1 MSTDSRRPAATH
13 PPFFSAS
20 LFSIFWIPSVVIG
33 WSALLFS
40 IYEVVTAHLSTAG
53 APLVM
58 AAVLLFLL
66 ELRPLVQ
73 GAGHDPQGVVMSTA
87 FAMAILF
94 LWGPCPAMLVVS
106 LASLV
111 SDLRVR
117 KAAHKFVFNVG
128 QYCVSILGGWLVMVL
143 AGRTPSLN
151 HPLGPIS
158 GWDLTWMVG
167 ACVVYFL
174 TNLVLVSGVL
184 AWTSSMWEQL
194 SDDFLHYTITTFSV
208 LALSPL
214 IVVVANTAWEL
225 LPLLLLPLVLVFK
238 MAQMSLEREHQAGHD
253 PLTGLPNRTLFKE
266 SLAAELVSAKRH
278 DRPFGLL
285 LIDLDHFKEVND
297 TLGHHVGD
305 QLLIHFAERLSNS
318 VRPSDHL
325 ARLGGDEFAVIVP
338 DADEPTVLA
347 VAERIRQAMS
357 SPIALEGMLLEI
369 EASIGVAMHPEHGLE
384 PDDLLRLS
392 DVAMYFAKDT
402 RCGVA
407 TYSPQRD
414 RNSADRLSLLAELRQ
429 ALDEG
434 GLALHYQP
442 KVSLADYSLMGVE
455 ALIRWQ
461 HPQRGF
467 IPPDEFIPLA
477 ERSGIMHLLTD
488 RVVTMALEQIAAWR
502 EQGLHVSVAV
512 NVSLTDVLG
521 GRLGDL
527 VLNGLRKHQL
537 PAGIL
542 SMEITERVV
551 AQHTDELNEMLLDL
565 EAMGVTLS
573 LDDFGTGY
581 SSLLRLQSLPVGELK
596 IDRAFV
602 SRLSQGAS
610 AVGIVRSV
618 VDLAHAL
625 GMPAIAEGVETEAEW
640 NTLRQLG
647 CDGAQGWHIA
657 PPMAADRATEWITAL
672 TAADQ
677 RVATQ
682 SAQAS

>member
-1 MSTDSRRPAATH
+1 M
-13 PPFFSAS
+13 S
-20 LFSIFWIPSVVIG
+20 LFSVFWIPTVLVG
-33 WSALLFS
+33 WAGLLYS
-40 IYEVVTAHLSTAG
+40 GYQVVTAHLSTAG
-53 APLVM
+53 ASLVM
-58 AAVLLFLL
+58 AAALLFLL

-87 FAMAILF
+87 FAMAMLF
-94 LWGPCPAMLVVS
+94 LWGPCPAIVVVS

-117 KAAHKFVFNVG
+117 KAPHKFIFNIG
-128 QYCVSILGGWLVMVL
+128 QYSVSIMSGWLVMML

-151 HPLGPIS
+151 HPLQTIS
-158 GWDLTWMVG
+158 GWDLSWMIG
-167 ACVVYFL
+167 ACVAYFF

-194 SDDFLHYTITTFSV
+194 SDDFVHYTTTTFSV

-214 IVVVANTAWEL
+214 IAAVATTAWQL

-238 MAQMSLEREHQAGHD
+238 MSQMSLEREHQAGHD
-253 PLTGLPNRTLFKE
+253 PLTGLPNRTLFKD
-266 SLAAELVSAKRH
+266 SLAAELARSQRH
-278 DRPFGLL
+278 DSPFGLL

-305 QLLIHFAERLSNS
+305 QLLVHFAERLSHS
-318 VRPSDHL
+318 VRPTDHL

-338 DADEPTVLA
+338 EADEATALA

-357 SPIALEGMLLEI
+357 SPIALEGTLLEI
-369 EASIGVAMHPEHGLE
+369 EASIGVAMHPEHALE
-384 PDDLLRLS
+384 ADDLLRLS

-407 TYSPQRD
+407 TYSPHRD
-414 RNSADRLSLLAELRQ
+414 NNSADRLSLLAELRQ
-429 ALDEG
+429 ALDDG

-442 KVSLADYSLMGVE
+442 KVSLADRSLMGVE
-455 ALIRWQ
+455 ALIRWR

-467 IPPDEFIPLA
+467 VPPDEFIPLA

-488 RVVTMALEQIAAWR
+488 RVVTMALHQIVAWR
-502 EQGLHVSVAV
+502 AAGLQVPVAV

-527 VLNGLRKHQL
+527 VLNGLRQHQL

-551 AQHTDELNEMLLDL
+551 AQDTDDLNDSLLDL

-602 SRLSQGAS
+602 SRLSQGAP
-610 AVGIVRSV
+610 AIGIVRAM

-640 NTLRQLG
+640 HALRELG
-647 CDGAQGWHIA
+647 CDGAQGWFIS
-657 PPMAADRATEWITAL
+657 PPMAADRATEWIAALSGSDQAAL
-672 TAADQ
+672 TADA
-677 RVATQ
+677 
-682 SAQAS
+682 AQAS